1 MQGGINMAEE
11 NNACIFPKCPR
22 CGEGYLLPFSFKE
35 DVFEKWQCSNPEC
48 DFILEKVRRERR

>member
-1 MQGGINMAEE
+1 MAEE